1 MKNKKLWIV
10 IFVVTLT
17 LMGGYILFFQRKKVE
32 VIKVIKSDFIEK
44 ILVSGV
50 VIGMENSTLSSEIN
64 GTIEK
69 IYFKEGDIVKKG
81 DLIIKFNSKDIEAN
95 VRQKEAELLNIQTEL
110 EKLETVL
117 LSNANQLF
125 FNSNIE
131 YKNALNEFEKY
142 SKLYKNGYVNVLELN
157 EKRNNLAEKEVKV
170 KNALNDLNSIKNGPN
185 RKLILTNLKSKSEEL
200 EFEKEQLKKYF
211 VTAPYDSYIREKY
224 IDLGETVAPYTDLF
238 LISSIDNK
246 IVEIDLDEKYFEKVK
261 NGNKINIYSYGDSD
275 IKSFGNIF
283 FISNSVN
290 EKSGTVKIKGSMNEN
305 LEKFIYGSTV
315 NVEINGK
322 EIKNGI
328 HIPKDYLVVKDNQY
342 YVMVE
347 ENGKVLEKKVEGVK
361 VLDGYVVTNDL
372 KLGQDII
379 LLNPKN
385 LKEGEKIR
393 YEI

>member
-1 MKNKKLWIV
+1 MKKKKIWIF
-10 IFVVTLT
+10 IFVIILILIGV
-17 LMGGYILFFQRKKVE
+17 YILFFQRKKVE
-32 VIKVIKSDFIEK
+32 AIKVIKKDFVEK

-50 VIGMENSTLSSEIN
+50 ITGIENSTLSSEIN

-69 IYFKEGDIVKKG
+69 IYFKEGEFTKKG
-81 DLIIKFNSKDIEAN
+81 DLLIKFNSKDIEAN
-95 VRQKEAELLNIQTEL
+95 VRQKEAELLNMQTEL

-142 SKLYKNGYVNVLELN
+142 SKLYSNGYINVLELN
-157 EKRNNLAEKEVKV
+157 EKRNNLAEKEVKA

-185 RKLILTNLKSKSEEL
+185 RKLILTNLKSKNEEL

-211 VTAPYDSYIREKY
+211 VTTPYDSYIREKY
-224 IDLGETVAPYTDLF
+224 VDLGETVAPYTSLF
-238 LISSIDNK
+238 LISSIGNK
-246 IVEIDLDEKYFEKVK
+246 IVEIELDEKYFEKIK
-261 NGNKINIYSYGDSD
+261 NGDKINIYSYGDND
-275 IKSFGNIF
+275 IKSSGEIF

-290 EKSGTVKIKGSMNEN
+290 EKNGTVKIKGSMNEN

-315 NVEINGK
+315 NVEVNGK

-328 HIPKDYLVVKDNQY
+328 HVPKDYLIIKDNQY
-342 YVMVE
+342 YIMTE
-347 ENGKVLEKKVEGVK
+347 KEGKSFEKKVEGVK
-361 VLDGYVVTNDL
+361 VLDGYVITNNL
-372 KLGQDII
+372 ELGENII

>member
-10 IFVVTLT
+10 IFVVILT

-32 VIKVIKSDFIEK
+32 AIKVIKSDFIEK
-44 ILVSGV
+44 ILVSGII
-50 VIGMENSTLSSEIN
+50 IGVENSILSSEID

-69 IYFKEGDIVKKG
+69 VYFKEGDIVKKG
-81 DLIIKFNSKDIEAN
+81 DLIVKFNSKDIEAN
-95 VRQKEAELLNIQTEL
+95 VRQKEAELLNVQTEL

-142 SKLYKNGYVNVLELN
+142 SKLYNNGYVNILELN

-170 KNALNDLNSIKNGPN
+170 KNAFNDLNSIKNGPN

-200 EFEKEQLKKYF
+200 KFEKEQLKKYF

-246 IVEIDLDEKYFEKVK
+246 IVEIELDEKYFEKVK

-275 IKSFGNIF
+275 IKSFGEIF

-290 EKSGTVKIKGSMNEN
+290 EKSGTVKIKGNINGN

-328 HIPKDYLVVKDNQY
+328 HIPKDYLLVKNNQY
-342 YVMVE
+342 YIMIE
-347 ENGKVLEKKVEGVK
+347 KDGKALEKKIEGVK
-361 VLDGYVVTNDL
+361 VLDGYVVTDDL
-372 KLGQDII
+372 KLGEDII

>member
-10 IFVVTLT
+10 IFVVILT

-32 VIKVIKSDFIEK
+32 AIKVIKSDFIEK
-44 ILVSGV
+44 ILVSGII
-50 VIGMENSTLSSEIN
+50 IGVENSILSSEID

-69 IYFKEGDIVKKG
+69 VYFKEGDIVKKG
-81 DLIIKFNSKDIEAN
+81 DLIVKFNSKDIEAN
-95 VRQKEAELLNIQTEL
+95 VRQKEAELLNMQTEL

-142 SKLYKNGYVNVLELN
+142 SKLYNNGYVNILELN

-170 KNALNDLNSIKNGPN
+170 KNAFNDLNSIKNGPN

-246 IVEIDLDEKYFEKVK
+246 IVEIELDEKYFEKVK

-275 IKSFGNIF
+275 IKSFGEIF

-290 EKSGTVKIKGSMNEN
+290 EKSGTVKIKGNINGN

-328 HIPKDYLVVKDNQY
+328 HIPKDYLLVKNNQY
-342 YVMVE
+342 YIMIE
-347 ENGKVLEKKVEGVK
+347 KDGKALEKKIEGVK
-361 VLDGYVVTNDL
+361 VLDGYVVTDDL
-372 KLGQDII
+372 KLGEDII